1 MNYGKHQPP
10 PATTPN
16 ILAGPQALWKL
27 ELFKVPVRTK
37 FDIQSFEQVKPFL
50 DVCKSGGVCVCVC
63 VCVHERVR
71 ACTFFATPWAAA
83 CQAPLS
89 VEFSRQEYWRGLPF
103 LLPRG
108 LADPGIEP
116 VSPESSALTGE
127 FFTTV
132 SSGRPCKSG
141 LVDILDT

>member
-1 MNYGKHQPP
+1 MANINLLQLPHQTYLLGPKHCGSWNCLRFQLGLSLTYSLLNKSNPSWMSVS
-10 PATTPN
+10 
-16 ILAGPQALWKL
+16 Q
-27 ELFKVPVRTK
+27 E
-37 FDIQSFEQVKPFL
+37 
-50 DVCKSGGVCVCVC
+50 VCVCVCVC
-63 VCVHERVR
+63 VCVHARVR